1 MPQFERELQRSILVQ
16 PSAWQKFAAV
26 VEVVGT
32 LAVANA
38 ILWYLE
44 PFLHIPQIGPLL
56 GSVADG
62 ASVDPWY
69 LGAILLL
76 HLTLRGAIFV
86 VVVLALD
93 RVRGHRDQYRYGLSF
108 AGQSLIGLVLAGLL
122 AACVAGLP
130 VKCFAMAAHFHLLRS
145 SGGSQAYMFLRNQWG
160 PGFWFLYVLSMCVV
174 VPFHEEFFFRG
185 YAQRRL
191 EAAFGAAG
199 AIVLGALFFTLQHLR
214 EYLYNLSGANVA
226 QLLCMTF
233 DAMVLGYVYW
243 RTRSLLPCI
252 LVHAAGNAP
261 LRGFSTNLTV
271 ALIVVL
277 ALIVFLRTWFRHAGH
292 FFRQFQ
298 MPDTATLTATCLLL
312 AGMVTFELYGNLI
325 VWPYFCGLLATL
337 YLEPKRK
344 VIAAS

>member
-1 MPQFERELQRSILVQ
+1 VSQIEREVQRPTAAHIG
-16 PSAWQKFAAV
+16 AWQKVAAV
-26 VEVVGT
+26 VEIVGM

-44 PFLHIPQIGPLL
+44 PILHIPQLGPLL

-69 LGAILLL
+69 LGGVLLL

-93 RVRGHRDQYRYGLSF
+93 RILGRRDRYRHGLSL
-108 AGQSLIGLVLAGLL
+108 AGQSLVGLLFAGLL

-145 SGGSQAYMFLRNQWG
+145 SGGSEAYMFLRNQWG
-160 PGFWFLYVLSMCVV
+160 PGFWFLYVLAMCVV

-191 EAAFGAAG
+191 EGAFGAAG
-199 AIVLGALFFTLQHLR
+199 AIFLGALFFTLQHLR
-214 EYLYNLSGANVA
+214 EYLYNLSAPNLA
-226 QLLCMTF
+226 QLLCMAF
-233 DAMVLGYVYW
+233 DAMVLGNLFW

-261 LRGFSTNLTV
+261 LRGFSINLTV
-271 ALIVVL
+271 TLVMVL
-277 ALIVFLRTWFRHAGH
+277 ALIVFLRTWLRHASE
-292 FFRQFQ
+292 FFRQLQ
-298 MPDTATLTATCLLL
+298 IPDGATMTATCLLV
-312 AGMVTFELYGNLI
+312 AGMVTFELFGDRI
-325 VWPYFCGLLATL
+325 IWPYFCGLLATL

-344 VIAAS
+344 VAVV